1 MLVLKNKESYPHRNR
16 KMKRLTWQS
25 ELVSTTT
32 GYPIGNEYFSIGLD
46 NWKRVVYTKGMAAY
60 IFTKERKRTVKLSTN
75 QDKKDLIQFVAKQ
88 FKQLS
93 QKNLRI
99 PVRLYH
105 L

>member
-1 MLVLKNKESYPHRNR
+1 
-16 KMKRLTWQS
+16 
-25 ELVSTTT
+25 
-32 GYPIGNEYFSIGLD
+32 
-46 NWKRVVYTKGMAAY
+46 MAAY